1 MPSRGAQEARGTPV
15 TSHSAT
21 FARSQRTNR
30 GVTSKRS
37 KIRAATAP
45 PEPADPVAAAT
56 PDELAGAFGSDNPAG
71 PLEAAPATWLAC
83 AAPIFAGPERTAFET
98 LGARAGE
105 ATKGAGLDEGL
116 AGDFTV
122 GAGNRSSSRRCGKEV
137 CTGSVVAGRSGMLTG
152 RRHRAAHVRWRRKR
166 GGSTGVQTC
175 RQRSRGI
182 FGHEGVGLRSD
193 DRCRTLLRQRDLAA

>member
-1 MPSRGAQEARGTPV
+1 MGSWGAQEARGTPV
-15 TSHSAT
+15 TSQSST

-122 GAGNRSSSRRCGKEV
+122 GAGTLLVQPGVREGGLYRLRRRRPLGH
-137 CTGSVVAGRSGMLTG
+137 AHG

-166 GGSTGVQTC
+166 GEAPAFRPVANAVAESLVMRVSG
-175 RQRSRGI
+175 
-182 FGHEGVGLRSD
+182 
-193 DRCRTLLRQRDLAA
+193 